1 MSEIK
6 NKSKIKKY
14 CLECYEKG
22 GVIAVE
28 SFVEAHNND
37 ASNPYPIPYE
47 HCKAC
52 DNDVPSIDHECLCC
66 GQTTTPPKP
75 KFYKAVLKPVKDVMK
90 LVYPQGGTTLK
101 ERMGDA
107 DACCPDCGAN
117 KWMLLA
123 DESVA
128 VVQGG
133 KAYIEC
139 LTCGLQSHL

>member
-47 HCKAC
+47 HCKSC
-52 DNDVPSIDHECLCC
+52 DNDVPSIE
-66 GQTTTPPKP
+66 
-75 KFYKAVLKPVKDVMK
+75 Y
-90 LVYPQGGTTLK
+90 
-101 ERMGDA
+101 
-107 DACCPDCGAN
+107 
-117 KWMLLA
+117 LLLFA
-123 DESVA
+123 
-128 VVQGG
+128 
-133 KAYIEC
+133 
-139 LTCGLQSHL
+139 